1 MVKVSMDES
10 VRVPIVLLMLM
21 EVLKR
26 RLNKSKGQHEGRQ
39 DGGERPH
46 TVILHSLASEFDLQ
60 VELHA
65 PRRLRSYGMA
75 EERRSDHPDIGHV
88 IRMV

>member
-1 MVKVSMDES
+1 VSMDES

-21 EVLKR
+21 EMLKGACTKLSASMTVVR
-26 RLNKSKGQHEGRQ
+26 METKGR
-39 DGGERPH
+39 
-46 TVILHSLASEFDLQ
+46 TLLILHSLASEFDLQ